1 MCDLVIALTHMRV
14 PNDTK
19 LLQSD
24 VDIDLILGG
33 HDHHYEVK
41 KVLLPNSV
49 QYGGRHFRFISVY
62 IDYFEMGYEL
72 ISPTRKNI
80 SKKNSSMVCGVQ
92 ETIS

>member
-41 KVLLPNSV
+41 KVL
-49 QYGGRHFRFISVY
+49 
-62 IDYFEMGYEL
+62 
-72 ISPTRKNI
+72 
-80 SKKNSSMVCGVQ
+80 
-92 ETIS
+92 